1 MAERTIALVEDH
13 ALIAVG
19 FRDLVE
25 AADGLTLAGTVET
38 VADLASLG
46 ATLDLVVLDLR
57 LTDGSLPADNV
68 AAIHRMGAHVLI
80 YTGAEDRRL
89 IQSAARSGA
98 LGLIRKSSEPE
109 VLIDAIR
116 TAAEGREVFGT
127 DWAAAIDAD
136 AGLQDAKL
144 SRREQEILSLYASG
158 ETAATVARRTGLSRE
173 TAATVARRTGLSRE
187 TVADYVSRIRR
198 KYADAGRPA
207 QSRID
212 LYKRAVEDGYLG
224 IDG

>member
-25 AADGLTLAGTVET
+25 AADGLVLAGTVET
-38 VADLASLG
+38 VADLASLD
-46 ATLDLVVLDLR
+46 AQLDLVVLDLR

-68 AAIHRMGAHVLI
+68 AAIHQMGAHVLI

-109 VLIDAIR
+109 VLLDAIR

-158 ETAATVARRTGLSRE
+158 ETAASVAH
-173 TAATVARRTGLSRE
+173 RTGLSRE

-224 IDG
+224 IEG